1 MGLVIINSLV
11 TGAIYALTA
20 LGVVMVYKTTRVFN
34 FAHGILSGLC
44 GYVAYQVTVIW
55 EMPFALAVVIAV
67 LLGATLGYLIE
78 RLLLSRLYQRSAL
91 ELVIATFG
99 VSMILEYFIIRTWRH
114 DERAIP
120 MPWGNAGLSIFGV
133 RMTFYG
139 LMVIGVALAVGA
151 VLTAVLLRSEIGL
164 KLRATFED
172 PVAAR
177 LTGVNVARVR
187 SGSWALG
194 GGLGG
199 LAGALIAPLLY
210 LSPGSMNSILIT
222 AFAAAVIGGFSSLLG
237 AAVGGLL
244 VALTLNIAGTY
255 VSLQYRNLILYTV
268 VILFLW
274 IRPRGIF
281 GKEETEHDSAAAE
294 GEQSGRLVARLRS
307 ALGGSP
313 AMARLSGRARV
324 VRGRPAHAVIQLVL
338 VVLVLFAPLLLGPQ
352 WRLSLGTW
360 LVTFVAVAGVA
371 LILNYAKQFTL
382 AQSAFMG
389 LGAYATAI
397 VVDTDGSRWWLGMLV
412 AFGLGLAAAFIISV
426 GSARLQG
433 PYFAA
438 MTLALALALPELA
451 FNWDEITG
459 GANGRILDS
468 PEFGGLPLTS
478 SQMYTFVAIIALVV
492 FVGLIALR
500 NSRLGW
506 RMTLASDSPRAG
518 VSIGIS
524 PAIWRAAVI
533 TLGCGLGALAG
544 SLDAFQA
551 GGVAP
556 ESYTFDLAMYLFVAA
571 VVGGSITGS
580 FWGSALVILVPV
592 ALRSSEELSMAIFGG
607 VVIASLFLLPRDLSA
622 LDVLPRFRRRR
633 GSTGAPVPPTETRPL
648 VDSTAAQ

>member
-55 EMPFALAVVIAV
+55 GMPFLLGVVTAV
-67 LLGATLGYLIE
+67 LLGAALGYLME
-78 RLLLSRLYQRSAL
+78 KLLLSRLYQRSAL

-99 VSMILEYFIIRTWRH
+99 VAMILEYVIIRTWRY

-120 MPWGNAGLSIFGV
+120 VPWDNASFGLGGL
-133 RMTFYG
+133 RMTYYG
-139 LMVIGVALAVGA
+139 LTVVGVALVVGA
-151 VLTAVLLRSEIGL
+151 VLTVVLLKSEIGL
-164 KLRATFED
+164 KLRSTFED

-177 LTGVNVARVR
+177 LTGINVNRIR
-187 SGSWALG
+187 SSSWALG

-222 AFAAAVIGGFSSLLG
+222 AFAAAVIGGFSSLFG
-237 AAVGGLL
+237 AAVGGLA

-255 VSLQYRNLILYTV
+255 ISLQYRNVILYVV

-274 IRPRGIF
+274 IRPHGIF
-281 GKEETEHDSAAAE
+281 GKAETEHDSAAAE
-294 GEQSGRLVARLRS
+294 GERSGRLAARLKS
-307 ALGGSP
+307 ALAGRGS
-313 AMARLSGRARV
+313 RL
-324 VRGRPAHAVIQLVL
+324 RGRPAHAVLQLVL
-338 VVLVLFAPLLLGPQ
+338 VVLVLFAPLILGSS

-360 LVTFVAVAGVA
+360 LITFIAVAGVA
-371 LILNYAKQFTL
+371 LIINYTKQMSL
-382 AQSAFMG
+382 AQSAFVG

-397 VVDTDGSRWWLGMLV
+397 VVDMDGSKWWLGMLI
-412 AFGLGLAAAFIISV
+412 AFGAGLVIAAIISI

-451 FNWDEITG
+451 QNWGELTG
-459 GANGRILDS
+459 GANGRILS
-468 PEFGGLPLTS
+468 APSFGGLQLTS
-478 SQMYTFVAIIALVV
+478 SQMYTFVAIFALVV

-500 NSRLGW
+500 NSRFGW

-518 VSIGIS
+518 VAIGIS
-524 PAIWRAAVI
+524 PTVWRVGVI
-533 TLGCGLGALAG
+533 TIGCGLGALAG
-544 SLDAFQA
+544 SLEAFQA

-556 ESYTFDLAMYLFVAA
+556 ESFTFDLAMYFFVAA

-592 ALRSSEELSMAIFGG
+592 AFRSSEELSMAIFGA

-622 LDVLPRFRRRR
+622 LDVLPRLRRKRKGR
-633 GSTGAPVPPTETRPL
+633 TDATVPPSPAKPL
-648 VDSTAAQ
+648 VDSAA